1 MPESHKHS
9 TKKDHVMLGLAYETC
24 YKKFEKHCISVY
36 VSELVFTQIK
46 IQWQRKG
53 GGLKEILT
61 WCSVSVGRLCTE
73 CRWGACWRQKARL
86 PLPPP
91 MSELSESDQ
100 RLPSC
105 WTLNQQEHN
114 RNTVWCFVRSCCCL
128 FVFLSFSLKGGQRV
142 SPLTML
148 FLMVTSGHT
157 ATQECKSRQKYCC
170 MLGFYSKTV
179 CTH

>member
-24 YKKFEKHCISVY
+24 YKNFEKHCISVY

-105 WTLNQQEHN
+105 WTLNQHKRN
-114 RNTVWCFVRSCCCL
+114 RNTVWCFLRSCCCL
-128 FVFLSFSLKGGQRV
+128 VFWFFKFQFKGRTACLTFNNAVSDGDFRAHCNTRV
-142 SPLTML
+142 
-148 FLMVTSGHT
+148 
-157 ATQECKSRQKYCC
+157 
-170 MLGFYSKTV
+170 
-179 CTH
+179 